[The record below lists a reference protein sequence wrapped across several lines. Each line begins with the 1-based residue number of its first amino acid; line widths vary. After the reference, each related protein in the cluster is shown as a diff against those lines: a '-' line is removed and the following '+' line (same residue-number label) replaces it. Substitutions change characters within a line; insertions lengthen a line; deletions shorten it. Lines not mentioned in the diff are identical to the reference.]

1 MKCQQNPIRDGE
13 TASLKHVLYYQAV
26 QRRWMLHLLTDLWGW
41 EDFFI
46 YAQQDASENRELW
59 KVTCLMSSLL
69 VRILRVKNRR
79 GLSLRQMEE
88 DVLCIPK
95 DGG

>member
-1 MKCQQNPIRDGE
+1 MDVTSSDRFVGVGRFLHIRSTGRFRKPGTLESNMRD
-13 TASLKHVLYYQAV
+13 V
-26 QRRWMLHLLTDLWGW
+26 
-41 EDFFI
+41 F
-46 YAQQDASENRELW
+46 
-59 KVTCLMSSLL
+59 LL